1 MTAAAQRRTRTGQ
14 GADCLPRPSEA
25 YYVGREASVQFALRP
40 FNFRVGRVR
49 PIDERSVWIWV
60 DGYELNPAGDAVVQ
74 RSIFVMRTGL
84 RPPAVIPQQRRRR
97 TETGVVHGQ

>member
-1 MTAAAQRRTRTGQ
+1 MTMAVRGRSRVGQ
-14 GADCLPRPSEA
+14 HSGVLPQPAEV

-49 PIDERSVWIWV
+49 PIDEYSVWLWL
-60 DGYELNPAGDAVVQ
+60 DGYELNALGDAVLS

-84 RPPAVIPQQRRRR
+84 RPPVVIPQQRWRC
-97 TETGVVHGQ
+97 TETTAVHG